1 MTVKHLISELLKYEM
16 DAVVTFHGVD
26 FGSEDRLPYWDNI
39 WLTGD
44 RFNPKIIPS
53 INEEHCTQEWV
64 EWTLEQEALRDNK

>member
-16 DAVVTFHGVD
+16 DAVVTFHGVVL
-26 FGSEDRLPYWDNI
+26 EWDNI

-53 INEEHCTQEWV
+53 INEEHCPQEWV
-64 EWTLEQEALRDNK
+64 EWTLEQEASKDKK

>member
-26 FGSEDRLPYWDNI
+26 FGWDNI

-64 EWTLEQEALRDNK
+64 EWTLEQEASKEIR

>member
-16 DAVVTFHGVD
+16 GAVVTFHGVD
-26 FGSEDRLPYWDNI
+26 FVWDNI
-39 WLTGD
+39 LLTGD

-64 EWTLEQEALRDNK
+64 EWTLEQEALKC